1 MCGPPGVGKSRL
13 LARLARRS
21 GQGWCVVAA
30 SLARVSDAQA
40 LRSSLAAMVA
50 ELGPGRRRVLILD
63 EADRWLES
71 ILAAPVLDSEELCL
85 VLGTRR
91 CPASPE
97 VHVLA
102 LRSLALDEAVA
113 LFRDRARAADV
124 LALEVP
130 MAGDI
135 EALVEGLDRMPLA
148 IEMAAAKTRSMSPA
162 TLIDRLDEQ
171 LDLLHGPTLGAGSKS
186 LREVVARSW
195 EELGEVERAAVRL
208 CSERGGVL
216 DGAAF
221 EALLAPLCGSVG
233 AASRLI
239 DRLVARSLC
248 WSRGRGSARRFG
260 LYVAIRLVA
269 APVSTYVEAEA
280 EAEVE
285 SEPERLVV
293 EAGARWF
300 CHAGKRTDLARR
312 GAIRPVLV
320 ALAQAHGSAEGKA
333 LSGRELFAI
342 GWPGERI
349 QAGSMAG
356 RVHTAIWT
364 LRSLGL
370 GERLQFHDGG
380 YRLDPALEVELG
392 PPSDDPRSP

>member
-13 LARLARRS
+13 LARLARG

-40 LRSSLAAMVA
+40 LRSILAAMVA

-130 MAGDI
+130 VAGDV

-148 IEMAAAKTRSMSPA
+148 IEMAATKTRSMSPA

-208 CSERGGVL
+208 CSERGGEL

-221 EALLAPLCGSVG
+221 EALLEPLCGSVG

-260 LYVAIRLVA
+260 LYAAIRLVA
-269 APVSTYVEAEA
+269 DPGSTDVDVEAEP
-280 EAEVE
+280 
-285 SEPERLVV
+285 EPERLIV

-320 ALAQAHGSAEGKA
+320 ALAQAHGSAQGKA